1 MDGGLI
7 RDGANVGVLDANIE
21 PFLDGEV
28 VELVVDVVG
37 VLYVL
42 FEANNGEALK
52 VLGLMNH
59 GIQAI

>member
-28 VELVVDVVG
+28 VELVVDVVS
-37 VLYVL
+37 VLSVL

-59 GIQAI
+59 

>member
-28 VELVVDVVG
+28 VELVIDVVG

-42 FEANNGEALK
+42 LEANNSEALK

-59 GIQAI
+59 

>member
-1 MDGGLI
+1 VDGGLV

-59 GIQAI
+59 

>member
-28 VELVVDVVG
+28 VELVVNVVG

-42 FEANNGEALK
+42 LEANNGEALK

-59 GIQAI
+59 

>member
-42 FEANNGEALK
+42 LEANNGEALK

-59 GIQAI
+59 

>member
-28 VELVVDVVG
+28 VELVVDVVS

-59 GIQAI
+59 

>member
-1 MDGGLI
+1 MDGGLV

-59 GIQAI
+59 